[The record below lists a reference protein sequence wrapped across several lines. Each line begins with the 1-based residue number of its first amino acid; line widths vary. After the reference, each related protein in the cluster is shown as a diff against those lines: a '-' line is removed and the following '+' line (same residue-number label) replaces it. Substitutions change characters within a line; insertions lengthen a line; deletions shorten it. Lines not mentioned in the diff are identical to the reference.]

1 MGRESYF
8 LKNFRSTVGKAINDF
23 NLIQKNDRI
32 LVGFSGG
39 KDSIA
44 LFDILNSRK
53 KFVPVNYELIPLFV
67 YNGEYVDTIKEVE
80 NFFRNFYNLSAIIKT
95 VNISEFV
102 KSGKNNENPC
112 FICSRIRRK
121 IFFDTAYELKCNKL
135 ALGHNMDDMNE
146 TLLLNIFYS
155 GNIST
160 MLPKQ
165 VLFDGDLTII
175 RPLIYLLE
183 NQILKYVKTLDLP
196 VIEKKCSYRGKS
208 RQREKIKRIINE
220 LYEDNKKVK
229 KNIANS
235 VRNVNADYLWQNIEK
250 GDK

>member
-1 MGRESYF
+1 MSKLSYF

-23 NLIQKNDRI
+23 KLIQNNDRI

-39 KDSIA
+39 KDSVA
-44 LFDILNSRK
+44 LFDILHKRK
-53 KFVPVNYELIPLFV
+53 KFVPVHYDLIPIFV
-67 YNGEYVDTIKEVE
+67 YNGEYKDTISEVE
-80 NFFRNFYNLSAIIKT
+80 QFFKKYYNLNVIVKT
-95 VNISEFV
+95 VDI
-102 KSGKNNENPC
+102 KSYINSGEKTENPC

-121 IFFDTAYELKCNKL
+121 IFFDVAYELKCNKL

-165 VLFDGDLTII
+165 ELFNGDLTII
-175 RPLIYLLE
+175 RPLIYLTE
-183 NQILKYVKTLDLP
+183 SRILKYVETNYLP

-208 RQREKIKRIINE
+208 KQRENIKRIINE
-220 LYEDNKKVK
+220 LSMDNKKIK
-229 KNIANS
+229 
-235 VRNVNADYLWQNIEK
+235 
-250 GDK
+250 